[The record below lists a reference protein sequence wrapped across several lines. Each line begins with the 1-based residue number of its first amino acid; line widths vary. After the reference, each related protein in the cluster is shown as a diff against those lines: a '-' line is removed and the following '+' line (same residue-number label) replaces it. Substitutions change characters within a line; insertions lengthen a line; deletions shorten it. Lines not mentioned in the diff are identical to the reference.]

1 MSNPTQRKVKKTPN
15 PILVWS
21 GVFLLVGAFWH
32 HFANTDPT
40 PSRILAVLGI
50 VIMYIGFHA
59 KPGKTPD
66 EASTANQEN
75 APETPPAAGTGTDTD
90 TKAGPGSAT
99 TNDGSTLKDK
109 EAIKETI
116 ELRCNCIIAGQVI
129 AAMILAMGLS
139 SNSNNMYNTIVLVI
153 VSGFGY
159 LGLSLVGNG
168 YLISK
173 SHIHYAYAIIG
184 VLGYFATPFVF
195 MLG

>member
-59 KPGKTPD
+59 KSGATPD
-66 EASTANQEN
+66 EANTANQEK
-75 APETPPAAGTGTDTD
+75 APEAPPATGTI
-90 TKAGPGSAT
+90 AGPGFELTDES
-99 TNDGSTLKDK
+99 SKSKDK
-109 EAIKETI
+109 EALKEKI
-116 ELRCNCIIAGQVI
+116 ELRCNCIIVGQII
-129 AAMILAMGLS
+129 AAMILAMGLTA
-139 SNSNNMYNTIVLVI
+139 NSNNMYNTIVLVI

-159 LGLSLVGNG
+159 LGISLIGNG

-173 SHIHYAYAIIG
+173 SHIHYAYGIIG
-184 VLGYFATPFVF
+184 FAGYIVTPAVF
-195 MLG
+195 MLGQ

>member
-59 KPGKTPD
+59 KSGATPD
-66 EASTANQEN
+66 EANTANQEK
-75 APETPPAAGTGTDTD
+75 APEAPPATGTI
-90 TKAGPGSAT
+90 AGPGFELTDES
-99 TNDGSTLKDK
+99 SKSKDK
-109 EAIKETI
+109 EALKEKI
-116 ELRCNCIIAGQVI
+116 ELRCNCIIVGQII
-129 AAMILAMGLS
+129 AAAVLAMGLTS
-139 SNSNNMYNTIVLVI
+139 TSNNMYNTIVLVI

-159 LGLSLVGNG
+159 LGITIFGNG

-173 SHIHYAYAIIG
+173 SHVHYAYALIG
-184 VLGYFATPFVF
+184 VLGYFATPVVF
-195 MLG
+195 MLGR